1 MIHRKPVPLYI
12 PSPNSPVPPMTFSP
26 VHHQEQEEQV
36 EVHDEDYPPP
46 LPEGWDTIMQDA
58 MEASLD
64 TVHIKRRL
72 TRPPGIAPTPS
83 LVHSRQCAESRFRA
97 ALASDPYPIAF
108 SKASRVSSSYAAQG
122 QPPSCL
128 RRPEESIY

>member
-26 VHHQEQEEQV
+26 VHQEPEEQV
-36 EVHDEDYPPP
+36 GTHDEDYPPP
-46 LPEGWDTIMQDA
+46 LPEGWDIIMQDA

-72 TRPPGIAPTPS
+72 TRPPGIAPPPS
-83 LVHSRQCAESRFRA
+83 LVQCAESRFRA

-108 SKASRVSSSYAAQG
+108 SKASRVSSPHTTQSK
-122 QPPSCL
+122 PPACL